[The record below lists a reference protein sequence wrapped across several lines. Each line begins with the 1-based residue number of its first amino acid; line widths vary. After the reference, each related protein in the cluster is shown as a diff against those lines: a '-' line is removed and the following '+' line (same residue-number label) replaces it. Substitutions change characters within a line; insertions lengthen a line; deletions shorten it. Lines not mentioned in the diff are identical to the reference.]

1 MKKILAI
8 IITASIS
15 LPALSLTNQS
25 SQAQNSHV
33 YEYYKHKYNE
43 NGYDQNGYDR
53 QGYDKNGY
61 DKHGYD
67 RQGYDKN
74 FYNRKGYNKQGYDR
88 QGYNILG
95 YDKEGYDRQGFN
107 SRGCDRKGR
116 TRDGRDGTEMKNI
129 RGDFIC
135 EQQKKEKNDNNYVPK
150 GYDKEGY
157 KKAKHNKLGCDR
169 EGLNSNNNPCMMY
182 GKNGYDE
189 EGYDRSGCDK
199 NNLDRERNPCT
210 KHKIKKEEKNK
221 NNNEVKNYGKEAY
234 DEIGFDQE
242 GFDRSGY
249 NRTGPVAASISE
261 YRSSSR
267 TLNPEDRIPQKGNTV
282 LVSKE
287 EPVSTFS
294 IDVDSG
300 SYDLYRSEINRISDP
315 EYIQKIDKTIR
326 IEEFINAF
334 DYNYSKPESIENP
347 FNTNFEIIDSP
358 WSDNNILKIGIQG
371 YEANLK
377 NTAPI
382 NLVFLIDTS
391 GSMSE
396 EISLIRNM
404 LNKFSENLR
413 DNDRISIVTYAG
425 HTSLHLENT
434 EAKNIEKIKAA
445 INLLSSNGS
454 TNGESGIIMA
464 YEQAKSGYIENGI
477 NRVILM
483 SDGDFNVGQ
492 TDSGTLEDMIKDKR
506 KSGIEFSTVGLNTRG
521 NGYNDHLMEK
531 MSNVGNGHYIFIG
544 DAIDAQN
551 FTSNIVKSLVTIAKD
566 VKIQI
571 EFNPEKIKEYR
582 LIGYENRK
590 LNKEDFNNDNID
602 AGDLMSGSNVT
613 ALYEVTFKGE
623 DGLVD
628 DLRYERKDTA
638 KAETMDEFA
647 HLKLRYKKPNNNES
661 ELITFP
667 VKKESINKKPTSDT
681 NFALSVAGF
690 AQLLRN
696 EPYISNEYNFEDV
709 LKSAQNNKGDDYDGQ
724 RAKFIDVVKIRKSIE
739 N

>member
-74 FYNRKGYNKQGYDR
+74 FYNRKGYNKEGYDR

-107 SRGCDRKGR
+107 SRGCDRKGQ
-116 TRDGRDGTEMKNI
+116 TRDGRDGTEIKNI

-135 EQQKKEKNDNNYVPK
+135 EQQEKEKSNNHYVPEGFSKEPYNRK
-150 GYDKEGY
+150 GYDKF
-157 KKAKHNKLGCDR
+157 GCDENGLNR
-169 EGLNSNNNPCMMY
+169 EG
-182 GKNGYDE
+182 D
-189 EGYDRSGCDK
+189 
-199 NNLDRERNPCT
+199 PCT
-210 KHKIKKEEKNK
+210 KHKIKKEEKTK

-261 YRSSSR
+261 HRAPSPR
-267 TLNPEDRIPQKGNTV
+267 TVNPEDRIPQKGNTV

-294 IDVDSG
+294 IDIDSG

-315 EYIQKIDKTIR
+315 EYIKKIDKTIR

-571 EFNPEKIKEYR
+571 EFNPEKIKEYL